1 LLNHLINI
9 VLVLA
14 LSFLSSFCVAQ
25 APTGNTFPTRTVTLV
40 VPFPPGGGTDVGARL
55 IAQKLSAKWGQ
66 SVVVENKGG
75 AAGMVGSD
83 YVSKAKPDGYT
94 LLVGNVGT
102 LSINPSLYKKMPYDA
117 EKAFTP
123 ISMIAEL
130 PFFLLVNP
138 NFPAKSIKELI
149 ALAKA
154 KPGKV
159 SYASSG
165 SGGGPHIA
173 AEVFEKM
180 ANIQLLHVPYKGGG
194 PAAADVMAG
203 HVDMYFATVLESL
216 GAVKTGKFT
225 ALGVS
230 TLTRS
235 PALPDLPTIAESGV
249 PGYDSGSWI
258 GVVAPAGTPVAIID
272 KVANDMRDV
281 IAEPDTRQTL
291 IQQGATPLSLSPAAF
306 KARIENDRQRY
317 SKVIKDANIQ
327 IE

>member
-1 LLNHLINI
+1 MLNHLINI

>member
-1 LLNHLINI
+1 
-9 VLVLA
+9 
-14 LSFLSSFCVAQ
+14 VAQ

>member
-1 LLNHLINI
+1 M
-9 VLVLA
+9 
-14 LSFLSSFCVAQ
+14 
-25 APTGNTFPTRTVTLV
+25 V

>member
-1 LLNHLINI
+1 
-9 VLVLA
+9 
-14 LSFLSSFCVAQ
+14 
-25 APTGNTFPTRTVTLV
+25 
-40 VPFPPGGGTDVGARL
+40 
-55 IAQKLSAKWGQ
+55 
-66 SVVVENKGG
+66 
-75 AAGMVGSD
+75 M
-83 YVSKAKPDGYT
+83 
-94 LLVGNVGT
+94 
-102 LSINPSLYKKMPYDA
+102 
-117 EKAFTP
+117 
-123 ISMIAEL
+123 
-130 PFFLLVNP
+130 
-138 NFPAKSIKELI
+138 
-149 ALAKA
+149 
-154 KPGKV
+154 

-180 ANIQLLHVPYKGGG
+180 AGVDLLHVPYKGGG

-235 PALPDLPTIAESGV
+235 PALPELPTIAESGV

-281 IAEPDTRQTL
+281 IAEPETRQTL
-291 IQQGATPLSLSPAAF
+291 IQQGATPLSLSPATF
-306 KARIENDRQRY
+306 KARIDNDRQRY
-317 SKVIKDANIQ
+317 SKVIQDANIQ

>member
-1 LLNHLINI
+1 MGT
-9 VLVLA
+9 A
-14 LSFLSSFCVAQ
+14 
-25 APTGNTFPTRTVTLV
+25 FPTRTVTLV

-123 ISMIAEL
+123 VSMIAEL

-138 NFPAKSIKELI
+138 NFPAKSIKEFI
-149 ALAKA
+149 AIAKA

-180 ANIQLLHVPYKGGG
+180 AGVDLLHVPYKGGG

-235 PALPDLPTIAESGV
+235 PALPELPTIAESGV

-272 KVANDMRDV
+272 KVANDMREV
-281 IAEPDTRQTL
+281 IAEPETRQTL

-306 KARIENDRQRY
+306 KARIDNDRQRY
-317 SKVIKDANIQ
+317 SKVIQDANIQ

>member
-1 LLNHLINI
+1 MLKFSIQVWLAF
-9 VLVLA
+9 VLSLT
-14 LSFLSSFCVAQ
+14 SSFCFSQTVMGTA
-25 APTGNTFPTRTVTLV
+25 FPTRTVTLV

-123 ISMIAEL
+123 VSMIAEL

-138 NFPAKSIKELI
+138 NFPAKSIKEFI
-149 ALAKA
+149 AIAKA

-180 ANIQLLHVPYKGGG
+180 AGVDLLHVPYKGGG

-235 PALPDLPTIAESGV
+235 PALPELPTIAESGV

-272 KVANDMRDV
+272 KVANDMREV
-281 IAEPDTRQTL
+281 IAEPETRQTL

-306 KARIENDRQRY
+306 KARIDNDRQRY
-317 SKVIKDANIQ
+317 SKVIQDANIQ

>member
-1 LLNHLINI
+1 M
-9 VLVLA
+9 
-14 LSFLSSFCVAQ
+14 AQ

>member
-1 LLNHLINI
+1 MLNHFIHI
-9 VLVLA
+9 VLALA

-25 APTGNTFPTRTVTLV
+25 APLGNAFPTRTVTLV

-55 IAQKLSAKWGQ
+55 IAQKLTAKWGQ

-117 EKAFTP
+117 DKAFTP

-138 NFPAKSIKELI
+138 NFPANSVKEFI

-180 ANIQLLHVPYKGGG
+180 AGVDLLHVPYKGGG

-235 PALPDLPTIAESGV
+235 PALPELPTIAESGV

-258 GVVAPAGTPVAIID
+258 GVVAPAGTPVALID

-281 IAEPDTRQTL
+281 IAEPETRQTL
-291 IQQGATPLSLSPAAF
+291 IQQGATPLSLSPATF
-306 KARIENDRQRY
+306 KARIDNDRQRY
-317 SKVIKDANIQ
+317 SKVIQDANIQ

>member
-1 LLNHLINI
+1 MLDHLINI

>member
-1 LLNHLINI
+1 MINI